1 MLTDMPTFKFWCN
14 KVLPLVYDDSL
25 SYYEVL
31 CKVVNY
37 INDLIEVDRIVGTE
51 LDNLRRDLNEV
62 QGWIDNFDTSY
73 AEAIIRDCLA
83 TMIFVEIS
91 DSGYIMYYIPE
102 NWSQIKFN
110 TTGKDINIAG
120 TEDGRLVL
128 SY

>member
-1 MLTDMPTFKFWCN
+1 MLTDIPTFKFWCN

-31 CKVVNY
+31 CKVVKY

-51 LDNLRRDLNEV
+51 LDNLRRDLTEV
-62 QGWIDNFDTSY
+62 QTWIDNFDTSY

-120 TEDGRLVL
+120 AEDGRLVL